1 MDTPFRAGV
10 NGRACIVHAGD
21 AGLRIEHGS
30 GSRDV
35 PYGAVRCVQMGGRR
49 VTLNAEIDGRLLLY
63 QIETDGARR
72 LYELLLSGC
81 GVGPS
86 SESSGAGSRARN
98 SNRQAPPSSSHDSR
112 SRVP

>member
-10 NGRACIVHAGD
+10 NGRGCIVHAGA

-30 GSRDV
+30 GSRDI
-35 PYGAVRCVQMGGRR
+35 PYGAVRCVQVHGRR
-49 VTLNAEIDGRLLLY
+49 VTLNAELDGQLLLY
-63 QIETDGARR
+63 QIDSDGARR

-81 GVGPS
+81 GVAPS
-86 SESSGAGSRARN
+86 SEISGAGSRARN

>member
-10 NGRACIVHAGD
+10 NGRGCIVHAGA

-30 GSRDV
+30 GSRRI
-35 PYGAVRCVQMGGRR
+35 PYGAVRCVQLGGRR
-49 VTLNAEIDGRLLLY
+49 VTLNAELDGRLLLY
-63 QIETDGARR
+63 QIDSDGARR

-81 GVGPS
+81 PS
-86 SESSGAGSRARN
+86 SEISGAGSRARN
-98 SNRQAPPSSSHDSR
+98 SNQQAPPSSSHDSR